1 MRIYPIL
8 ALLALCISACSKN
21 DSGSGKAEKYPAI
34 KAAFGTNIDPD
45 NLIDYAAQAVPAY
58 IRKNNA
64 APIPTN
70 NARATLGRVLFY
82 DKALSINN
90 TISCGSCHKQ
100 EFAFGDTALVSKGVD
115 NGVTIRHSMRLINT
129 RYAIEPR
136 FFWNERAPNLEAQ
149 TTMPIQDHAE
159 MGFSGQNGRPG
170 LPTLLTKL
178 SGIAYY
184 KELFRFVYGDTV
196 ITEARMQECLSHFI
210 RSIQSFDS
218 KFDAGRA
225 LVPNDAQPFP
235 NFTALENQGK
245 DLWLRQP
252 IFGTDGV
259 RTSGG
264 LGCNVCHNAPEFDI
278 SPGSRNNGII
288 GTIGSTALDLGNT
301 RAPSLRDLVRTNGA
315 INGPM
320 MHTGQITSLRGA
332 IVHYGT
338 INQDPRNN
346 NLDARLIP
354 GGFGQKLNLTAP
366 ELDAVVAFMQTLSGT
381 NVYVDPR
388 WSSPFR

>member
-1 MRIYPIL
+1 MKRYLIL
-8 ALLALCISACSKN
+8 ACMAFCIFACSKN
-21 DSGSGKAEKYPAI
+21 DSGSGPAEKYPAI

-90 TISCGSCHKQ
+90 MISCGSCHKQ
-100 EFAFGDTALVSKGVD
+100 QFAFGDTALVSQGVE

-129 RYAIEPR
+129 RFAVEPR
-136 FFWNERAPNLEAQ
+136 FFWNERAPTLEVQ

-170 LPTLLTKL
+170 LSVLLAKL

-184 KELFRFVYGDTV
+184 KELFRFVYGDSV
-196 ITEARMQECLSHFI
+196 VTEARMQECLSHFI

-225 LVPNDAQPFP
+225 LVLNDAQPFP

-252 IFGTDGV
+252 IFGPDGV

-288 GTIGSTALDLGNT
+288 GVIGSTGLDLGNT
-301 RAPSLRDLVRTNGA
+301 RAPSLRDLLRTNGA
-315 INGPM
+315 TNGPM
-320 MHTGQITSLRGA
+320 MHTGQITSLRGV
-332 IVHYGT
+332 IEHYGSL
-338 INQDPRNN
+338 NKDPRNN
-346 NLDARLIP
+346 NLDARLTP

-366 ELDAVVAFMQTLSGT
+366 EVDAVVAFMQTLSGT